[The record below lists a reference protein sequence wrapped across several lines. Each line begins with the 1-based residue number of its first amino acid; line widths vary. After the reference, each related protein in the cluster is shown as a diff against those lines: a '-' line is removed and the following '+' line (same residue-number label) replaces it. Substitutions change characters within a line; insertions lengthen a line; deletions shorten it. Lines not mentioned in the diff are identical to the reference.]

1 MNMIGRI
8 TGTGSYIPSYCM
20 DNNDIAK
27 LVETSDEWIQERTG
41 VARRHIITNE
51 TTVSMAAEA
60 GKRAL
65 ENANVRPEEVDL
77 ILVSTISSNVI
88 LPCAACEVQKEIG
101 ALNAT
106 CFDLSAAC
114 SGFVYALTVAQALL
128 KNTKDKYALVVGSVS
143 KLNVVTEKFSSGSPS
158 TSTWVALITKV
169 SFLSLYVY

>member
-1 MNMIGRI
+1 MIGRI

-106 CFDLSAAC
+106 CFDVPALYWHIIRQQLILRQGCTGQYWLLEVRAC
-114 SGFVYALTVAQALL
+114 R
-128 KNTKDKYALVVGSVS
+128 
-143 KLNVVTEKFSSGSPS
+143 
-158 TSTWVALITKV
+158 I
-169 SFLSLYVY
+169 